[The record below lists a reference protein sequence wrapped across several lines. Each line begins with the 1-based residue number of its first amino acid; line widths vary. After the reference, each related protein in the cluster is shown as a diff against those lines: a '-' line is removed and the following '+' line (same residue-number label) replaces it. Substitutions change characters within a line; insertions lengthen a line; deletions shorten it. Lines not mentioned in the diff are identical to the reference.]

1 MKVKTIEGKIITP
14 KNPIEKDVN
23 YTKDYVDS
31 KKKYLVQLKKQP
43 SKDNKVVD
51 EKQGIIVNKETGDSA
66 PIPMKRK
73 IIVTGKGMGSSTTI
87 LSTDGK
93 KVIFKGRTTDRSTK
107 DAIDKSNKDEKYGN
121 KAREE
126 NANFM
131 KINTGN
137 KKDLDSKDLSI
148 LKDLSKVK

>member
-93 KVIFKGRTTDRSTK
+93 KLYSKAEQPTDCTK
-107 DAIDKSNKDEKYGN
+107 DAIDKSNRDEKYGN
-121 KAREE
+121 KARGRKCQFYE
-126 NANFM
+126 N
-131 KINTGN
+131 KYR
-137 KKDLDSKDLSI
+137 K
-148 LKDLSKVK
+148 